1 MSGGFAR
8 VSLIGNLGKDPEVR
22 FAASGTAVAN
32 MRVACTERVKDK
44 AGNWVEQ
51 TEWVGV
57 VCFGKTA
64 ENAGQYLAKGR
75 QVFVEGRLQTRE
87 WADKEGNKKWTTEV
101 IANNVLFL
109 GGGQGEGKPRE
120 LGAPAPRNP
129 DAQLVALEERHG
141 PGVAGRQQ
149 R

>member
-32 MRVACTERVKDK
+32 LRVGCTEKIKDK
-44 AGNWVEQ
+44 SGTWVDQ

-87 WADKEGNKKWTTEV
+87 WADKEGNRKWTTEV

-109 GGGQGEGKPRE
+109 GGGQGNGKPQDQA
-120 LGAPAPRNP
+120 APPRQPSNP
-129 DAQLVALEERHG
+129 DDPPPLTDDDI
-141 PGVAGRQQ
+141 PF
-149 R
+149 